1 VAGYL
6 EDLDELVLKCRNK
19 NAREYIRESVASYRA
34 EAYRSAVVSCWV
46 AVCYDLIE
54 KLRELS
60 LAGDK
65 QAEKKIE
72 DLDAIYRDNDTSRAL
87 KFEREILD
95 FARDKVELISALE
108 YEDLNRILKDRHRCA
123 HPSLNADGE
132 QYAPPAELARLHIHS
147 AVTHLLQHEP
157 AQGQFALDRIL
168 KQLHSEYF
176 PTSRKDVL
184 KVFQNSPI
192 RRARP
197 SLVKNLI
204 SVLLKSLFLEEQ
216 KDYTTSS
223 KLTSSLTAVCTMHRD
238 LYEARCAE
246 ILPDIVSRVEDDNLH
261 HVAKNIT
268 RFPRAWESLDHTQQG
283 RLTSYVAKLPTEHFD
298 IIDDILSF
306 SPLKTVAVRRVKIAS
321 LNDLESV
328 IPFFTIPN
336 EIIDRSIE
344 LYHKAESFNEAN
356 KIAAQ
361 INLFASDFNDEQVRA
376 LLSKLRENDQVM
388 GSFEL
393 PKMLEKICETASKHS
408 MDFDELLRE
417 HGLEEH
423 CKDTSNQ
430 DDKIPF

>member
-1 VAGYL
+1 MAGYL

-19 NAREYIRESVASYRA
+19 NAREYIREAVASYRA
-34 EAYRSAVVSCWV
+34 EAYRSAIVACWV

-72 DLDAIYRDNDTSRAL
+72 VLDAIHRDNDTSRSL
-87 KFEREILD
+87 KFEREILK
-95 FARDKVELISALE
+95 FARDSVELISALE
-108 YEDLNRILKDRHRCA
+108 YEDLNRILQDRHRCA

-157 AQGQFALDRIL
+157 AQGKFALDRIL
-168 KQLHSEYF
+168 KQLDSEYF
-176 PTSRKDVL
+176 PTGSKDVL
-184 KVFQNSPI
+184 KAFQNSPI

-204 SVLLKSLFLEEQ
+204 SVLLKKLFLEEQ

-223 KLTSSLTAVCTMHRD
+223 KLTSSLKAVYTMHRA
-238 LYEARCAE
+238 LYQERCSE
-246 ILPDIVSRVEDDNLH
+246 ILPDIVSRVEDGNLH
-261 HVAKNIT
+261 HVAINIT
-268 RFPRAWESLDHTQQG
+268 RFPWAWESLDHTQQG

-298 IIDDILSF
+298 IIDYILPF
-306 SPLKTVAVRRVKIAS
+306 SPLNNAAVKRVKFAS
-321 LNDLESV
+321 LNDLKEV
-328 IPFFTIPN
+328 IPFIEIPT

-344 LYHKAESFNEAN
+344 LYHNAKSFDEAN
-356 KIAAQ
+356 KIADQ
-361 INLFASDFNDEQVRA
+361 INLFASDFSDEQVRS
-376 LLSKLRENDQVM
+376 LLSKLSENDQVL

-393 PKMLEKICETASKHS
+393 PKLLERIRETASKHS

-417 HGLEEH
+417 HGLEEY
-423 CKDTSNQ
+423 CKETSNQ
-430 DDKIPF
+430 DDAIPF

>member
-1 VAGYL
+1 MAGYL

-34 EAYRSAVVSCWV
+34 EAYRSAVVACWV

-72 DLDAIYRDNDTSRAL
+72 ALDAIYRDNDTSRAL
-87 KFEREILD
+87 KFEREILE

-108 YEDLNRILKDRHRCA
+108 YEDLNRIVQDRHRCA

-157 AQGQFALDRIL
+157 AQGKFALDRIL
-168 KQLHSEYF
+168 KQLDSKYF
-176 PTSRKDVL
+176 PTDRKDVL
-184 KVFQNSPI
+184 KAFQNSPI

-197 SLVKNLI
+197 SLVRSLI
-204 SVLLKSLFLEEQ
+204 SVLLKKLFLEEQ

-223 KLTSSLTAVCTMHRD
+223 KLTSSLNAVCTMHRD
-238 LYEARCAE
+238 LYERRCAE
-246 ILPDIVSRVEDDNLH
+246 ILPDIVSRIEDDNLH
-261 HVAKNIT
+261 HVAENIT
-268 RFPRAWESLDHTQQG
+268 RFPCPWESLDHTQQV
-283 RLTSYVAKLPTEHFD
+283 RLTSYVEKIPPEHFH
-298 IIDDILSF
+298 IVEDILSF
-306 SPLKTVAVRRVKIAS
+306 SPLTKAAERRVKSAT
-321 LNDLESV
+321 LNDLASV
-328 IPFFTIPN
+328 IPFSTIPK
-336 EIIDRSIE
+336 EFIDRSIV
-344 LYHKAESFNEAN
+344 LYHKAKSFDEAN

-361 INLFASDFNDEQVRA
+361 INIYAGDFSDEQVRI
-376 LLSKLRENDQVM
+376 LLSKLQENDQVL

-393 PKMLEKICETASKHS
+393 PKVLNRIRETASKQS

-417 HGLEEH
+417 HGLEKH
-423 CKDTSNQ
+423 CNDASDQ
-430 DDKIPF
+430 YDEIPF